1 MGLDTSFPTGEL
13 GAEESEEV
21 REKDDGRD
29 ALDAF
34 EPRLGLEES
43 KCVPL
48 ASLVR
53 LYGLLI
59 FAICALRWLSCERR
73 ASSKA
78 RSGSLLRALFR
89 FSSCMCV

>member
-1 MGLDTSFPTGEL
+1 VLQSIQEPSRNIQHQVMGLDTSFPGTGEL

-53 LYGLLI
+53 L
-59 FAICALRWLSCERR
+59 
-73 ASSKA
+73 
-78 RSGSLLRALFR
+78 
-89 FSSCMCV
+89 